1 MKKLIMGICIFTTPA
16 LTIDVTSE
24 FGATLYQQSKF
35 GCQAAVVNEGLADKF
50 VSVEALCHCV
60 AQNFVTS
67 LSAKD
72 AVAIEQGVE
81 DKAVAKR
88 VSKLSTDVNEKCM
101 KQFANPEAMKN
112 KGK

>member
-1 MKKLIMGICIFTTPA
+1 MPA
-16 LTIDVTSE
+16 LAIDVESD
-24 FGATLYQQSKF
+24 FGATLYQQSML
-35 GCQAAVVNEGLADKF
+35 GCQVAVVNEGLADKF
-50 VSVEALCHCV
+50 VSVQDLCQCV
-60 AQNFVTS
+60 AYNFVTS

-88 VSKLSTDVNEKCM
+88 VSKLSTDVNTECM
-101 KQFANPEAMKN
+101 KQFANPDAMKN

>member
-1 MKKLIMGICIFTTPA
+1 MKKIILGICIFTTPA
-16 LTIDVTSE
+16 LAIDVESD
-24 FGATLYQQSKF
+24 FGAKLYQQSLL
-35 GCQAAVVNEGLADKF
+35 GCQVAVVNEGLADKF

-67 LSAKD
+67 LNAKD
-72 AVAIEQGVE
+72 AVAIEHGVE

-88 VSKLSTDVNEKCM
+88 VSKLSTDVNTECM
-101 KQFANPEAMKN
+101 KQFANPDAMKN